1 MNPLHLLVDGFSRIP
16 TLIERATRGLDA
28 SRLAAPPAPGANSIA
43 WLAWHTAR
51 GQDAWVADLRGQ
63 KQVWTSE
70 GWVNR
75 FDLPLPTDDNGFGM
89 PEQDTARVVAS
100 AELLND
106 YLRAVTSS
114 TLSYLGGLTAEGLA
128 DIVDAARTPAVTR
141 GGQLLSILDDNL
153 QHAGQAGYARGI
165 LDRSTQGVD

>member
-1 MNPLHLLVDGFSRIP
+1 MNPLHLLVDGFGRIP
-16 TLIERATRGLDA
+16 PLIERATRNLDA
-28 SRLAAPPAPGANSIA
+28 SHLATPPAPGANSIA

-51 GQDAWVADLRGQ
+51 GQDSWVADLNSD
-63 KQVWTSE
+63 KQVWTSG
-70 GWVNR
+70 GWVDR
-75 FDLPLPTDDNGFGM
+75 FGFPFPADENGFGM

-100 AELLND
+100 AELLNG

-114 TLSYLGGLTAEGLA
+114 TLSYLGRLTPDDL
-128 DIVDAARTPAVTR
+128 DDVVDAARTPAVTR

-165 LDRSTQGVD
+165 LDRSK